1 MRKCTFTPFLTPIY
15 IWNQLQN
22 KKHTPFFPGP
32 HTTTRQLA
40 YLRHA
45 IFQPYANRHISSHT
59 ASMSEIQYRNVAKST
74 SIRTRFKSL
83 TSIEQAKLRILKK
96 CAMML
101 MVKYRREKD
110 PVLRRKVK
118 RKILLCINLSVGIQ
132 MDTYEP
138 IERPVRMNISLENM
152 TFMFSKEFLRFRKED
167 ITDLYLLLRFRL
179 ENRSKMS
186 GEEVLCV
193 VCMNYAPVRRRPL
206 CLKYLAVT
214 QVTNVGLLIT
224 LLVIYTTIFTIW

>member
-1 MRKCTFTPFLTPIY
+1 MAGKNVEDYLVKLREGQAMLIKSNRDYLKRIRERSSDGQVTSKKVTKFEVGNNVLLHRVYAQMHFYAISYANLHVEHVKA
-15 IWNQLQN
+15 N

-45 IFQPYANRHISSHT
+45 IFQPYANRHIASHT

-96 CAMML
+96 CSMML
-101 MVKYRREKD
+101 MTKYRREKD
-110 PVLRRKVK
+110 AVLRRKVK

-138 IERPVRMNISLENM
+138 IDRPVRMNISLENM
-152 TFMFSKEFLRFRKED
+152 TFMFSKEFLRF
-167 ITDLYLLLRFRL
+167 
-179 ENRSKMS
+179 
-186 GEEVLCV
+186 
-193 VCMNYAPVRRRPL
+193 
-206 CLKYLAVT
+206 
-214 QVTNVGLLIT
+214 
-224 LLVIYTTIFTIW
+224 